1 MSCMKS
7 RNGSGS
13 SAGACNGGNKGGGKA
28 GPGEER
34 KTTVGHDDSCGYC
47 GKKGHWAHECRKKKC
62 DEEAH
67 AHVTVGEED
76 EQSILPAHD
85 IVIDPSPT
93 LVPAVAAI
101 ERRPIDIEEQRVFA
115 DLSSTKGNHHDR
127 WVLDTGASKHM
138 MGSKEIFA
146 KLDSQDTGTVKFDD
160 GSITNIEGRGSIL
173 LTCKNDA
180 HHTLTR
186 VYYIPRLRA
195 SIISVGQ
202 LHELGCHI
210 AINEGILRIYN
221 PSGHLLA
228 KVTWDSCRLYHL
240 TLGTPDVHGSATVR
254 GGVVVARTFR
264 PPQPQLTVATCM
276 LEHGSG
282 HAHA

>member
-1 MSCMKS
+1 
-7 RNGSGS
+7 
-13 SAGACNGGNKGGGKA
+13 
-28 GPGEER
+28 
-34 KTTVGHDDSCGYC
+34 
-47 GKKGHWAHECRKKKC
+47 
-62 DEEAH
+62 
-67 AHVTVGEED
+67 
-76 EQSILPAHD
+76 
-85 IVIDPSPT
+85 
-93 LVPAVAAI
+93 
-101 ERRPIDIEEQRVFA
+101 
-115 DLSSTKGNHHDR
+115 
-127 WVLDTGASKHM
+127 
-138 MGSKEIFA
+138 
-146 KLDSQDTGTVKFDD
+146 VKFDD
-160 GSITNIEGRGSIL
+160 GSITKIEGRGSII

-186 VYYIPRLRA
+186 VYYISRLRA

-202 LHELGCHI
+202 LHESGCHI

-240 TLGTPDVHGSATVR
+240 TLGTPDVHGSTTVR
-254 GGVVVARTFR
+254 GGVVVACTFR